1 MVDSGEKNVGSRVP
15 ASVGYAAAR
24 DTPMIGLHTDWR
36 RRFDDEVV
44 NLMIQCSLDAIV
56 QSLEELRESLLAGS
70 R

>member
-1 MVDSGEKNVGSRVP
+1 MDSGENILASRVP

-24 DTPMIGLHTDWR
+24 DAPMIGIHTDWR

-44 NLMIQCSLDAIV
+44 DLMIQCSLDAIV
-56 QSLEELRESLLAGS
+56 HSLEELRESLLPGI